1 MLELVLEVLPL
12 ALAGAISPVV
22 LLVALALLSGP
33 RPKLQTGAFA
43 AGVGATIVVLFAL
56 GLVAIRLQSDGD
68 EPGWLGSQGAHLVV
82 GMLLIAAGIGLA
94 LIRPNPHRVEELEA
108 RLLAGHRP
116 ARDFALAGVAV
127 MITNASSFVMIIA
140 IIHAVARHAVGVP
153 GDELA
158 FLIAALIVALPATLP
173 FGAAVLGGEARRARL
188 ARIGDVATRYGR
200 FAMAAIWIAFGTADV
215 LEVVL

>member
-1 MLELVLEVLPL
+1 MLELIAVVVPL

-22 LLVALALLSGP
+22 LLLALALLSGE
-33 RPKLQTGAFA
+33 RPTRQTGAFA
-43 AGVGATIVVLFAL
+43 AGVAATIAVLFGL
-56 GLVAIRLQSDGD
+56 GLVAIRLQDDGD

-82 GMLLIAAGIGLA
+82 GLLLIAAGIGLA
-94 LIRPNPHRVEELEA
+94 LIRPNPHRVDELKA

-153 GDELA
+153 GDAIA
-158 FLIAALIVALPATLP
+158 FLVAGLIVALPATLP
-173 FGAAVLGGEARRARL
+173 FGAAVLGGEARRRHL
-188 ARIGDVATRYGR
+188 ARVGDVATRYGR
-200 FAMAAIWIAFGTADV
+200 FAMAAIWIAFGTVDV

>member
-43 AGVGATIVVLFAL
+43 AGVGATIAVLFAL

-82 GMLLIAAGIGLA
+82 GVLLIAAGVGLA

-140 IIHAVARHAVGVP
+140 IIHAVARHTVGVP
-153 GDELA
+153 GDELV
-158 FLIAALIVALPATLP
+158 FLGAALIVSLPATAP
-173 FGAAVLGGEARRARL
+173 FGAAVLGGAARRRRRARVGDL
-188 ARIGDVATRYGR
+188 AARYGR

>member
-1 MLELVLEVLPL
+1 MLELIAVVTPL

-22 LLVALALLSGP
+22 LLLALALLSGE

-43 AGVGATIVVLFAL
+43 AGVGATIIALFGL
-56 GLVAIRLQSDGD
+56 GLVAIRLQDAGD
-68 EPGWLGSQGAHLVV
+68 EPGWVGSDGAHLVV
-82 GMLLIAAGIGLA
+82 GVLLIAAGAGLA
-94 LIRPNPHRVEELEA
+94 LVRTDPRRIDELRE

-116 ARDFALAGVAV
+116 ARDFAVAGVAV

-140 IIHAVARHAVGVP
+140 IIHAVARNTVGVP
-153 GDELA
+153 GDELV
-158 FLIAALIVALPATLP
+158 FLGAALIVSLPATAP
-173 FGAAVLGGEARRARL
+173 FGAAVLGGEGRRRRL
-188 ARIGDVATRYGR
+188 ARIGDLAARYGR